1 MTRSIAILVVFATVL
16 VSQRRVVA
24 AEEKPSSAE
33 SFSVASVHL
42 EQNATDGDVEAV
54 IEAIGGEVG
63 FTKLTVTA
71 PDDQIIID
79 VTAPVGATLGMR
91 QFHFETPEPKDTDS
105 LKQAFP
111 AGTYTI
117 TGTTAD
123 GKTLSDKS
131 TLSHKLPTP
140 TKIVRPQADAK
151 NVDPHDLEIAWNAV
165 KDAAGYTIELEG
177 DGGADLTAKLPKSV
191 SKFAVPDGFL
201 QPGADCQV
209 GIGTVSADGNV
220 SVVEI
225 EFTIAAKK

>member
-1 MTRSIAILVVFATVL
+1 MIRLVVNLVAVVAFVL
-16 VSQRRVVA
+16 SQQLAVA
-24 AEEKPSSAE
+24 AEEKASSSE
-33 SFSVASVHL
+33 SFSVASVHF

-54 IEAIGGEVG
+54 IEAIGGDEG
-63 FTKLTVTA
+63 LKKLTVTA
-71 PDDQIIID
+71 PNGQTIID
-79 VTAPVGATLGMR
+79 VKAPAGATLGMR

-111 AGTYTI
+111 EGAYTI
-117 TGTTAD
+117 TGATAD

-131 TLSHKLPTP
+131 TLSHTLPTP

-151 NVDPHDLEIAWNAV
+151 NVDPHHLEIAWNAV

-177 DGGADLTAKLPKSV
+177 DGGADLTAKLPKSAT
-191 SKFAVPDGFL
+191 KFAAPDGFL

-225 EFTIAAKK
+225 EFTIAVKK